1 MIARVSLEIAL
12 RKEFDY
18 LIPPG
23 LAGQIE
29 VGSRVQVPFGSG
41 SRKIYGTVTALAEE
55 SALAE
60 LKPILKVIGAQTL
73 VTPKVLKL
81 ARWIADYYCCAP
93 ETALKSVLP
102 EAIRKKK
109 ETEAGWKKRLFVR
122 VLPVNGEFPK
132 LPKRQQEVWNIIEER
147 RELPLQELVELAET
161 TAATVRKLEDRGLV
175 EIAPQISERDPYAR
189 EHILPSQPLALN
201 PAQESALGK
210 IITAMNSCGSTR
222 VPRVEAGVAPASR
235 PMAKPGSIS
244 ETTVRKRSLPHFEI
258 PGFIYHVTWRTHDK
272 LVLSPEARTK
282 TLEACHHWHGNKIK
296 CYAACVMPDHV
307 HLLIQPLPTQEA
319 GRGGAHSL
327 TEILHSIKSFSAH
340 EVNKVM
346 KRSGQVWTD
355 ESFDRLIR
363 SEADL
368 HKTWDYIWNNPRT
381 IGLIGPMEDYP
392 YIWTPDASDTVENV
406 RRDAKHDPRDAGA
419 TQQESGTA
427 KSSQVFLLHGV
438 TGSGKTEVYLQ
449 AIAHALEQGNGAIVL
464 VPEISL
470 TPQTVERFKARFS
483 SGKLQTL
490 VAVLHSHLSA
500 GERHDE
506 WHKIRQG
513 RARIVIGARS
523 AIFAPVEPLGLIIVD
538 EEHEHSYKQEEAP
551 RYHARDVAIMRGQME
566 NAVVVLGSATPSL
579 ESYYNCKKGK
589 YTLLELPERVDN
601 QKMPH
606 VRVVDM
612 RQAASRQRGKEGIP
626 IFSPQLKE
634 AITQRLEKHEQTIL
648 FLNRRGYSTS
658 LQCPKCGYV
667 AQCPNCSLALTFHRQ
682 EQKLCCHIC
691 GHVERV
697 PSVCPNEKCKN
708 PAIRFAGIGTQRV
721 EETLAKLF
729 PHARV
734 KRMDSDTMKHKDDY
748 RKVLGDFRVGKTDIL
763 VGTQMIAKGLHFPN
777 VTLVGIIY
785 ADLALHQPDFRAGE
799 RTFQLLTQV
808 AGRAGRG
815 DVEGEVFVQAFA
827 PFHPAIQYARRH
839 DFTGFYEQEIE
850 FREQLKYPPVSR
862 VALLTLKGRNEDK
875 VKFSAEHLKR
885 ELEKNLKSSDNENGP
900 LIQPAATFSPFGGEK
915 ENKAHHSLA
924 PQSGERAGARGA
936 FKDLIIAG
944 PAAAPLLRA
953 ETFYRYQ
960 IMLRTRAMSKLS
972 QALAKIIETLALPE
986 NVTLIV
992 DIDPVNLG

>member
-18 LIPPG
+18 LIPSG

-29 VGSRVQVPFGSG
+29 VGSRVQVPFGP
-41 SRKIYGTVTALAEE
+41 RKILGCVTALAEE
-55 SALAE
+55 SAHAN

-102 EAIRKKK
+102 EAVRK
-109 ETEAGWKKRLFVR
+109 EESGWRERLFVR
-122 VLPVNGEFPK
+122 ALAVSGEFPK

-201 PAQESALGK
+201 PAQEKALK
-210 IITAMNSCGSTR
+210 EITAAMDKPLSTLN
-222 VPRVEAGVAPASR
+222 P
-235 PMAKPGSIS
+235 
-244 ETTVRKRSLPHFEI
+244 
-258 PGFIYHVTWRTHDK
+258 
-272 LVLSPEARTK
+272 
-282 TLEACHHWHGNKIK
+282 
-296 CYAACVMPDHV
+296 
-307 HLLIQPLPTQEA
+307 QPST
-319 GRGGAHSL
+319 
-327 TEILHSIKSFSAH
+327 
-340 EVNKVM
+340 
-346 KRSGQVWTD
+346 
-355 ESFDRLIR
+355 
-363 SEADL
+363 
-368 HKTWDYIWNNPRT
+368 
-381 IGLIGPMEDYP
+381 
-392 YIWTPDASDTVENV
+392 
-406 RRDAKHDPRDAGA
+406 
-419 TQQESGTA
+419 
-427 KSSQVFLLHGV
+427 FLLHGV

-449 AIAHALEQGNGAIVL
+449 ALAHALEQGQGAIVL

-589 YTLLELPERVDN
+589 YALLELPERVDD

-612 RQAASRQRGKEGIP
+612 RQAASHQRGKEGIP

-658 LQCPKCGYV
+658 LQCPKCGRV
-667 AQCPNCSLALTFHRQ
+667 MQCPNCSLPLTYHRI
-682 EQKLCCHIC
+682 EQKLSCHIC
-691 GHVERV
+691 GHNEKV

-708 PAIRFAGIGTQRV
+708 PAIRFAGTGTQRV

-734 KRMDSDTMKHKDDY
+734 KRIDADTMKRKDDY
-748 RKVLGDFRVGKTDIL
+748 RKVLGDFRAGKTDIL

-839 DFTGFYEQEIE
+839 DFPGFYEQEIE

-885 ELEKNLKSSDNENGP
+885 ELEKTIGNVAADVSPRRSIFNQSAPTNVGGYDANTPTTKSP
-900 LIQPAATFSPFGGEK
+900 
-915 ENKAHHSLA
+915 
-924 PQSGERAGARGA
+924 A

-944 PAAAPLLRA
+944 PAPAPLLRA

-972 QALAKIIETLALPE
+972 QTLAKIIETLALPE
-986 NVTLIV
+986 DVTLMV